1 MWVPS
6 VGGTISGAL
15 ISGGSSTSRYEDVI
29 LSQPLLILDIFN
41 TPSQRQRL
49 KDKIQQLRRENDIL
63 KSHLEAEEPPP
74 KPDSNSEVLC
84 PAAEVLCPA
93 AEVLCPAAE
102 VLCHAAPCFYRS
114 ASFGGVQPHLGP
126 WPRDFWPMGL
136 SGPKWAYIFF
146 IVS

>member
-1 MWVPS
+1 MRLVWVPS

-84 PAAEVLCPA
+84 PAAEVLC
-93 AEVLCPAAE
+93 
-102 VLCHAAPCFYRS
+102 HAAPCFYRS

-136 SGPKWAYIFF
+136 SGPTFF
-146 IVS
+146 LLSH

>member
-1 MWVPS
+1 MRLVWVPS

-93 AEVLCPAAE
+93 AEVLC
-102 VLCHAAPCFYRS
+102 HAAPCFYRS

-126 WPRDFWPMGL
+126 WPRDFWPMAMGL
-136 SGPKWAYIFF
+136 SGPTFF
-146 IVS
+146 LLSH